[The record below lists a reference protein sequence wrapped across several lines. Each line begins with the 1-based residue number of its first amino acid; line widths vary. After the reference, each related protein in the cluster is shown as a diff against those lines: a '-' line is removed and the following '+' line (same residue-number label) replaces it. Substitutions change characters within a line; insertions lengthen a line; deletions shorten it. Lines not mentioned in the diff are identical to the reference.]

1 MARLA
6 ECRDVRKLPVRNED
20 DATLGTREH
29 DLKTIAGTLDKIIR
43 KNKVSKSETVQNG
56 GACRNRKFRLA
67 WAGQSLTHRALG
79 GRGILA

>member
-56 GACRNRKFRLA
+56 ELAGIENFDWHGPDNR
-67 WAGQSLTHRALG
+67 
-79 GRGILA
+79 